1 MLVKTVV
8 NKSDTAMI
16 IKFNWKINDKN
27 LAENNKSNLWKVKK
41 INNRKQAI
49 LYFDTISWNVC
60 KIKEIHINIHFGW
73 EEWWMG
79 RLIWRRQDRDSFLIQ
94 VGIKLNFSEFI
105 LIFDLVFGFYCSE
118 QK

>member
-1 MLVKTVV
+1 ME
-8 NKSDTAMI
+8 S
-16 IKFNWKINDKN
+16 
-27 LAENNKSNLWKVKK
+27 KK
-41 INNRKQAI
+41 KNNRKQTI
-49 LYFDTISWNVC
+49 LYFDTFSWNVC

-73 EEWWMG
+73 EEWWKDK
-79 RLIWRRQDRDSFLIQ
+79 LKWRQQDRDSLLVQ